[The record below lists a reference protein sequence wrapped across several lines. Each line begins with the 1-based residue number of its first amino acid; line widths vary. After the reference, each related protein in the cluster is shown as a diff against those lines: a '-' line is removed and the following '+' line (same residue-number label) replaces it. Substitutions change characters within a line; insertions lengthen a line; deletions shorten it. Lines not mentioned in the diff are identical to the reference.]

1 MLNTG
6 WGPQTRRSYETSP
19 PRLLHL
25 YFEAQVA
32 MRPNKLAVEFSGELL
47 TYAELDAYAN
57 QIAHGLISRGVRP
70 GDLVALYLKKSPR
83 LYAAML
89 GILKA
94 GAGYVPIDP
103 RFPLERIKAILD
115 DSRATAFVTEHSLFA
130 AVDGVIPTPIINL
143 DRDHTPISRLPATT
157 PALQR
162 EILPSDLCYVIYTSG
177 STGRPKGVMIEH
189 QNAAAFVR
197 TLKTIYKVTADDRVY
212 QGFST
217 AFDASIE
224 EIWAALSLGGTL
236 IVPTEEILR
245 SPADVADFVDTHE
258 ITYFSTVPT
267 LLAMIDRDLP
277 TVRTLVLGGEACSA
291 ELVARWAKPGRRM
304 LNTYGPTEAT
314 VVATWSEC
322 APDEAV
328 SIGVALPGYTAHVL
342 DEALNPVA
350 VGETGEL
357 YIGGAG
363 VARGYMNLPELTAQR
378 FIADPFAGDGSGR
391 LYRTFDH
398 VRLGENGEL
407 YFLGRLDD
415 QIKIRGFRIELSE
428 IESVLVEHP
437 SIKAAA
443 VAVVDTKDL
452 KELAAYVVTEDGSD
466 SLDRNALA
474 ALMRDRMPAY
484 MVPQYLDVV
493 AELPM
498 MSSGKIDR
506 KALPPPQKLLID
518 GGAAVP
524 PANDLE
530 RAIAGAW
537 QQTFGLPEI
546 SVEADFFFDLGGHS
560 LLAAQVVARMR
571 DATGKMFLSVRDI
584 YEHRTVRCLAA
595 HLAKSQE
602 GRENADLGD
611 GIDADEA
618 AFAADGLTA
627 SDRAFASVHP
637 LVRWTTV
644 TLQAVIA
651 MTYYAVLALP
661 LAYVVLVVT
670 AVIDGDMHWT
680 VAAGLSTVVGFA
692 AWPFLLLLSIA
703 VKWIVVGRYKAGRYP
718 LWSGYYL
725 RWWTANRFQALAWA
739 EMFKGTPLMSL
750 YWRAMGAKIGRDVTI
765 STNLSSAWDMVSIGD
780 NASIGAETQILGY
793 RVEDGY
799 LVIAPVSIGNDCF
812 VGMQCSLGLDSRMGD
827 GSRLDD
833 MSLLPDGIEMAEGEA
848 RRGIPALPA
857 TVNVPERKRP
867 LKNAAPLRRLGHKLV
882 RTFYGFVHLALI
894 YAMGYFLLMTA
905 VPSVALVL
913 GALYLG
919 GPWWGVAAAFASIPL
934 GLFVYIRGAIML
946 KRLIGPLKPGT
957 MSIYSFRYLRHWF
970 AAYLLENTKTLL
982 MPVYATIYLPP
993 LLRALGA
1000 KIGKG
1005 VEIST
1010 VSQICPD
1017 VLEIGEG
1024 SFLADACLVGGERIH
1039 NDMLELGAVKIGS
1052 RTFIGN
1058 SAVVTG
1064 GHTIGDDVLIGVA
1077 STPPADTPVVPNGTR
1092 WLGSPSFALP
1102 NTQKDCCFTDA
1113 QIFKPSLL
1121 ARLERALTDA
1131 VRILL
1136 PSVIAVGGITAFVA
1150 FIVAGYRTMPLWQ
1163 VFALM
1168 PVVTIALA
1176 YVAILLTAMVKEIL
1190 TGPHGPV
1197 VKPLWSRYVWHNELV
1212 NGVYETIA
1220 AAAMQPLMG
1229 TPLIA
1234 PCLRMMGCKVGKW
1247 CFIDTTLFSEFDLVD
1262 IGDRAC
1268 LNLGATI
1275 QTHLFEDRIFKA
1287 DHLRI
1292 GHGCTVGNMA
1302 VVLYGTEMQAGS
1314 VLGPLSVL
1322 MKGETLPPATHWHG
1336 IPCERIVRPHK
1347 VWPRLATASEPCR
1360 MPAGVPAGAGLEAE
1374 AA

>member
-6 WGPQTRRSYETSP
+6 RGPQTRRSYEPSP
-19 PRLLHL
+19 PALLHL
-25 YFEAQVA
+25 TFEAQVA
-32 MRPNKLAVEFSGELL
+32 LRPNKLAIEFSDEIL

-83 LYAAML
+83 LYATML

-103 RFPLERIKAILD
+103 RFPLERIRAILE
-115 DSRATAFVTEHSLFA
+115 DSDAKAFVTEHALFA
-130 AVDGVIPTPIINL
+130 AVDGSIATPVIHL
-143 DRDHTPISRLPATT
+143 DRDHTPISRLPATS
-157 PALQR
+157 
-162 EILPSDLCYVIYTSG
+162 PSLARAIEVTDLCYVIYTSG

-189 QNAAAFVR
+189 GNAAAFVR
-197 TLKTIYKVTADDRVY
+197 TLKSIYKVTADDRIY

-217 AFDASIE
+217 AFDASVE

-236 IVPTEEILR
+236 VVPTEEILR
-245 SPADVADFVDTHE
+245 SPAEVADFIDEHE
-258 ITYFSTVPT
+258 ITYYSTVPT
-267 LLAMIDRDLP
+267 MLAMIDRDLP
-277 TVRTLVLGGEACSA
+277 TVRTLVLGGEACSN
-291 ELVARWAKPGRRM
+291 ELVTRWAKPGRRM

-328 SIGVALPGYTAHVL
+328 SIGIALPGYTAHVL
-342 DEALNPVA
+342 DERLNPVA

-363 VARGYMNLPELTAQR
+363 VARGYMNLPALTAER
-378 FIADPFAGDGSGR
+378 FIADPFDEGGR

-398 VRLGENGEL
+398 VRLGETGEL

-428 IESVLVEHP
+428 IEAVLLEHP

-443 VAVVDTKDL
+443 AAAVDIQEL

-466 SLDRNALA
+466 TLDRDALA
-474 ALMRDRMPAY
+474 ALLRERMPAY

-506 KALPPPQKLLID
+506 KALPPPQRLLVD
-518 GGAAVP
+518 AGAVVP
-524 PANDLE
+524 PSNDLE
-530 RAIAGAW
+530 RQIVDAW
-537 QQTFGLPEI
+537 QQAFRLPEI
-546 SVEADFFFDLGGHS
+546 SIEADFFFDLGGHS
-560 LLAAQVVARMR
+560 LLAAQAVARMR
-571 DATGKMFLSVRDI
+571 DTTGVVSLSVRDI
-584 YEHRTVRCLAA
+584 YEHRTVRGLAA
-595 HLAKSQE
+595 HLAKGQVSD
-602 GRENADLGD
+602 GDRADVW
-611 GIDADEA
+611 DADDETI
-618 AFAADGLTA
+618 AADGPTPA
-627 SDRAFASVHP
+627 DAAFASVHP
-637 LVRWTTV
+637 LVRWMTV
-644 TLQAVIA
+644 AVQALA
-651 MTYYAVLALP
+651 ATAYYAVLALP
-661 LAYVVLVVT
+661 FTYVVLVIT
-670 AVIDGDMHWT
+670 AVIDGKMHWT
-680 VAAGLSTVVGFA
+680 VAAGLSTAVGFL

-725 RWWTANRFQALAWA
+725 RWWIANRFQALAWA

-750 YWRAMGAKIGRDVTI
+750 YWRAMGARIGRDVTI
-765 STNLSSAWDMVSIGD
+765 STNLSSAWDMISIGD
-780 NASIGAETQILGY
+780 DASVGAETQILGY

-812 VGMQCSLGLDSRMGD
+812 VGMQCSLGLGSRMGD
-827 GSRLDD
+827 GARLDD
-833 MSLLPDGIEMAEGEA
+833 MSLLPDGIEMADGEA

-857 TVNVPERKRP
+857 TVNVPERKRMV
-867 LKNAAPLRRLGHKLV
+867 KNASPVARVGHKLV
-882 RTFYGFVHLALI
+882 RAFYGLVHLTLI
-894 YAMGYFLLMTA
+894 YVMGYFLLMTA
-905 VPSVALVL
+905 LPSIALVL

-946 KRLIGPLKPGT
+946 KRLIGPLKAGT

-982 MPVYATIYLPP
+982 MPVYATIYLPG

-1010 VSQICPD
+1010 VSQVCPD

-1064 GHTIGDDVLIGVA
+1064 GHTIGDDVLIGVC

-1102 NTQKDCCFTDA
+1102 NTQKDCSFAEA
-1113 QIFKPSLL
+1113 QIFKPTLL

-1131 VRILL
+1131 VRVLL
-1136 PSVIAVGGITAFVA
+1136 PSVIAVGCLVAFVT
-1150 FIVAGYRTMPLWQ
+1150 FLVAGYRAMPLWQ
-1163 VFALM
+1163 VLALM
-1168 PVVTIALA
+1168 PAVALTLA
-1176 YVAILLTAMVKEIL
+1176 YVAIFITAMIKEIL
-1190 TGPHGPV
+1190 TGTHGPV

-1212 NGVYETIA
+1212 NGLYETIA

-1234 PCLRMMGCKVGKW
+1234 PCLRMMGCKIGKW

-1262 IGDRAC
+1262 IGDKAC

-1292 GHGCTVGNMA
+1292 GDGCTVGNMA

-1322 MKGETLPPATHWHG
+1322 MKGETLPPRTHWHG
-1336 IPCERIVRPHK
+1336 IPCERIVRPHR
-1347 VWPRLATASEPCR
+1347 VWPRLASTAEPD
-1360 MPAGVPAGAGLEAE
+1360 PVTAETPDVAHVGAQ

>member
-1 MLNTG
+1 MLNPG
-6 WGPQTRRSYETSP
+6 RGPQTRRSYTTSK

-32 MRPNKLAVEFSGELL
+32 QRPNKAAVEFSDESL

-57 QIAHGLISRGVRP
+57 QIAHRLISRGVRP

-89 GILKA
+89 AILKA

-103 RFPLERIKAILD
+103 KFPLERIRAILE
-115 DSRATAFVTEHSLFA
+115 DSGAKAFVTEHALSA
-130 AVDGVIPTPIINL
+130 AVDGAIPTPILNL
-143 DRDHTPISRLPATT
+143 DGDHTAISRLPATV
-157 PALQR
+157 PPLAR
-162 EILPSDLCYVIYTSG
+162 EIEPTDLCYVIYTSG

-189 QNAAAFVR
+189 RNAAAFVR
-197 TLKTIYKVTADDRVY
+197 SLKSIYKVTADDRVY

-217 AFDASIE
+217 AFDASVE

-236 IVPTEEILR
+236 VVPTEEILR
-245 SPADVADFVDTHE
+245 SPSDVALFINEQE

-267 LLAMIDRDLP
+267 MLAMIDRDLP
-277 TVRTLVLGGEACSA
+277 SVHTLVLGGEACSN
-291 ELVARWAKPGRRM
+291 ELVTRWAIPGRRM

-322 APDEAV
+322 VPSEAV
-328 SIGVALPGYTAHVL
+328 SIGVPLPDYTAYVL
-342 DEALNPVA
+342 DESLSPVA
-350 VGETGEL
+350 AGETGEL

-363 VARGYMNLPELTAQR
+363 VARGYMNLPALTSER
-378 FIADPFAGDGSGR
+378 FIESPFDADGGER

-398 VRLGENGEL
+398 VRLGEGGEL
-407 YFLGRLDD
+407 YFLGRLDG
-415 QIKIRGFRIELSE
+415 QIKIRGFRVELSE
-428 IESVLVEHP
+428 IEAVLLEHP
-437 SIKAAA
+437 AVKAAA
-443 VAVVDTKDL
+443 ATVVDTTDL
-452 KELAAYVVTEDGSD
+452 KELAAYVVVEGGEKA
-466 SLDRNALA
+466 LDRNALTT
-474 ALMRDRMPAY
+474 LLRERMPAY

-506 KALPPPQKLLID
+506 KALPPPQTLLAAT
-518 GGAAVP
+518 GAVVA

-530 RAIAGAW
+530 RRIADAW
-537 QQTFGLPEI
+537 QQAFRLPEI

-560 LLAAQVVARMR
+560 LLAAQAVARMR
-571 DATGKMFLSVRDI
+571 ESTGSMFLSVRDI
-584 YEHRTVRCLAA
+584 YEHRTVRGLAA
-595 HLAKSQE
+595 HLTQTNN
-602 GRENADLGD
+602 GRQDDRQD
-611 GIDADEA
+611 GAEDEA
-618 AFAADGLTA
+618 ARGGPTA
-627 SDRAFASVHP
+627 SETAFASVHP
-637 LVRWTTV
+637 LVRWTTATV
-644 TLQAVIA
+644 QALVA
-651 MTYYAVLALP
+651 TAYYAVLALP
-661 LAYVVLVVT
+661 LTYVVLVIT
-670 AVIDGDMHWT
+670 ATIDGNMHWT
-680 VAAGLSTVVGFA
+680 VAAALSTVVGFV
-692 AWPFLLLLSIA
+692 AWPFLVLLSIA
-703 VKWIVVGRYKAGRYP
+703 VKWIVIGRYQAGRYP
-718 LWSGYYL
+718 LWGGYYL
-725 RWWTANRFQALAWA
+725 RWWIANRFQALAWA

-780 NASIGAETQILGY
+780 NASVGAETQILGY
-793 RVEDGY
+793 RIEDGY

-812 VGMQCSLGLDSRMGD
+812 VGMQCALGLGSRMGD

-833 MSLLPDGIEMAEGEA
+833 MSLLADGIEMAAGEA

-857 TVNVPERKRP
+857 TVNVPERRRNM
-867 LKNAAPLRRLGHKLV
+867 KNATPLRRMGHKLT
-882 RTFYGFVHLALI
+882 RAFYGLMHLTLI
-894 YAMGYFLLMTA
+894 YAMGYFLLLTA
-905 VPSVALVL
+905 LPSIALVL

-919 GPWWGVAAAFASIPL
+919 GPWWGVAAAFASIPV
-934 GLFVYIRGAIML
+934 GLFTYIRGAIML
-946 KRLIGPLKPGT
+946 KRLIGPLKPGMT
-957 MSIYSFRYLRHWF
+957 SLYSFRYLRHWF

-982 MPVYATIYLPP
+982 MPVYATIYLPG
-993 LLRALGA
+993 LLRAFGA

-1039 NDMLELGAVKIGS
+1039 NDMLEVGAVKIGS

-1064 GHTIGDDVLIGVA
+1064 GHTIGDDVLIGVC
-1077 STPPADTPVVPNGTR
+1077 STPPADMPVVPNGTR

-1102 NTQKDCCFTDA
+1102 NTQRDSCFAEA

-1136 PSVIAVGGITAFVA
+1136 PSVIAIGCAVAFVA
-1150 FIVAGYRTMPLWQ
+1150 FLVAGYRSLGLLG
-1163 VFALM
+1163 VLALM
-1168 PVVTIALA
+1168 PAVALALA
-1176 YVAILLTAMVKEIL
+1176 YVAIIVTAMVKEIL
-1190 TGPHGPV
+1190 TGTHGPV

-1212 NGVYETIA
+1212 NGLYETIA

-1234 PCLRMMGCKVGKW
+1234 PCLRMMGCKIGKW
-1247 CFIDTTLFSEFDLVD
+1247 CFIDTTLFSEFDLVE

-1287 DHLRI
+1287 DHLKI
-1292 GHGCTVGNMA
+1292 GDGCTVGNMA
-1302 VVLYGTEMQAGS
+1302 VVLYGTEMEAGAA
-1314 VLGPLSVL
+1314 LGPLSVL
-1322 MKGETLPPATHWHG
+1322 MKGETLPASTHWHG
-1336 IPCERIVRPHK
+1336 IPCERVARPRATGPAP
-1347 VWPRLATASEPCR
+1347 VAGPRPDQPLA
-1360 MPAGVPAGAGLEAE
+1360 V